1 MSNIYIKMK
10 KYILFLLLL
19 AVGLSSYAEAPES
32 KRRANP
38 DYKYLKLY
46 AKVLKRYGTS
56 NYYQMQLD
64 LTNTG
69 PRSVSFWLDVD
80 SYNWTLLFRA
90 GGICFVESG
99 ERECYLKGIKYKS
112 STHQE
117 YKTIRVYS
125 HARYRFNADFI
136 IYDRDYFKSINKNL
150 RLIFL
155 YNDANL
161 GWREDP
167 TRPKIESNNIT
178 YDW

>member
-1 MSNIYIKMK
+1 MIGSKMK
-10 KYILFLLLL
+10 KYILLLVLL

-80 SYNWTLLFRA
+80 SYNWTLHFWA

-136 IYDRDYFKSINKNL
+136 IYDREYFLKNNKKNL
-150 RLIFL
+150 QLTFS

-167 TRPKIESNNIT
+167 TRPKIESNIIT

>member
-1 MSNIYIKMK
+1 MIGSKMK
-10 KYILFLLLL
+10 KYILLLLLL

-69 PRSVSFWLDVD
+69 PRSVSFWLDVK
-80 SYNWTLLFRA
+80 SYNWTLNFCP
-90 GGICFVESG
+90 GGIRFVESR
-99 ERECYLKGIKYKS
+99 ERECYQKGIKYKLYDHE
-112 STHQE
+112 T
-117 YKTIRVYS
+117 YKTIRVYP
-125 HARYRFNADFI
+125 HARYRFNADFK
-136 IYDRDYFKSINKNL
+136 IYEREDFKNTDNIQL
-150 RLIFL
+150 TFL

-161 GWREDP
+161 YWKEDP
-167 TRPKIESNNIT
+167 TRPKIESNIIT

>member
-1 MSNIYIKMK
+1 MTGSKMK
-10 KYILFLLLL
+10 KYILLLLLL

-64 LTNTG
+64 LINTG
-69 PRSVSFWLDVD
+69 PRSVSFWLDIK
-80 SYNWTLLFRA
+80 SYIWTLRFRA
-90 GGICFVESG
+90 GGIRFVDSR
-99 ERECYLKGIKYKS
+99 ERECYQKGIKYKLYD
-112 STHQE
+112 HE
-117 YKTIRVYS
+117 VYKSVRVYA

-136 IYDRDYFKSINKNL
+136 IFNSDFFKDTNKYL
-150 RLIFL
+150 LLTFS

-167 TRPKIESNNIT
+167 TSPKIHSNIIT

>member
-1 MSNIYIKMK
+1 MK
-10 KYILFLLLL
+10 KYILLLLLL
-19 AVGLSSYAEAPES
+19 AVGLFSYAEAPES

-69 PRSVSFWLDVD
+69 SRSVSFWLDVD
-80 SYNWTLLFRA
+80 SYIWTLRFRA
-90 GGICFVESG
+90 GGICFVESRQ
-99 ERECYLKGIKYKS
+99 RECYMKGIKYKS

-117 YKTIRVYS
+117 YKIVRVYP
-125 HARYRFNADFI
+125 HARFRFNADFI
-136 IYDRDYFKSINKNL
+136 IYDREYFLNNNNKNL
-150 RLIFL
+150 QLTFL

-167 TRPKIESNNIT
+167 TRPKIESNIIT

>member
-1 MSNIYIKMK
+1 MTGSKMK
-10 KYILFLLLL
+10 KYILLLLLL

-69 PRSVSFWLDVD
+69 PRSVSFWLDID
-80 SYNWTLLFRA
+80 SYNWTLFFGA
-90 GGICFVESG
+90 GGIRLVDSR
-99 ERECYLKGIKYKS
+99 ERECYQKGTKYKLYDYEIHKS
-112 STHQE
+112 
-117 YKTIRVYS
+117 IGVYS
-125 HARYRFNADFI
+125 HARYRFNADFK
-136 IYDRDYFKSINKNL
+136 IYDREYFLNNNKKNL
-150 RLIFL
+150 QLTFL

-167 TRPKIESNNIT
+167 TRPKIESNIIT